1 MAMALKQEELQIIGE
16 YVQNHLTEWLP
27 ENISA
32 PVVTNY
38 PIELTERIIRVEEE
52 LKNQRE
58 LMIQGFAQNDKR
70 FEQMQHNMDKRF
82 EQVDKRFEQMQHN
95 MDKRFEQVNKRFE
108 QVDKRFEQVDK
119 RFEQVDKRFEQVDKR
134 FDQVDKRFDQV
145 DTNFNTINSSIKSL
159 ETKMF
164 QFMIWSFGFTA
175 TIAGIIIAVIKFV

>member
-119 RFEQVDKRFEQVDKR
+119 RF
-134 FDQVDKRFDQV
+134 DQV